1 MKNNPEKLRAQA
13 QRLIEAAEKIERET
27 AVKVGRITLKHAK
40 DKFADL
46 QNFKSEIDKILNPA
60 SAKKGIN

>member
-27 AVKVGRITLKHAK
+27 AVKVGRIALKHAK
-40 DKFADL
+40 DNFADL
-46 QNFKSEIDKILNPA
+46 QSFKSEIDKALNPTT
-60 SAKKGIN
+60 AKKGIN